1 MANTEHNAGRI
12 RSERNEGSNTGEVV
26 QMDLVRF
33 GSTSSRQ
40 LGSGSTSQVLPP
52 R

>member
-1 MANTEHNAGRI
+1 MADTEHNASRI
-12 RSERNEGSNTGEVV
+12 RSGRNEGSNPGEVV
-26 QMDLVRF
+26 KMDLVRF

-40 LGSGSTSQVLPP
+40 LGSGSTLQGLPP